1 MHRCALRRC
10 ECNREKLFSWSEFVC
25 SIRGGRGKESDKHE
39 NISVYIDNG
48 RSKSKCVLN
57 LFVFIPTHNFF
68 LSFILTHD
76 LDYLKWLYNALRCV
90 FFSRLCKQTA
100 FCSVTVCTEERY
112 ASSHELCVCAVL
124 CSHFQKEAHKTLFRR
139 KPTTYKKNAPD
150 VRNRLIN
157 APTKYYYTLTHKLN
171 IQLYSPN
178 IRFFSFGIFANNI
191 LYKVCR
197 RAVNQNILFNLFK
210 IAIPCNRRVRHKY
223 INRWV
228 EVDAWN
234 RCRNDQ

>member
-1 MHRCALRRC
+1 MHQANASSGATRLRCKKTRARC
-10 ECNREKLFSWSEFVC
+10 IAVHCVGVSATERNC
-25 SIRGGRGKESDKHE
+25 SVGVS
-39 NISVYIDNG
+39 
-48 RSKSKCVLN
+48 
-57 LFVFIPTHNFF
+57 LFVRFGAGEGKRATSTKIYQFTLIMAGAKVNVYSIYSSSFRHIIFF

-157 APTKYYYTLTHKLN
+157 APTKYYYTLTHSQTN
-171 IQLYSPN
+171 SISNYIPPTSD
-178 IRFFSFGIFANNI
+178 SFPLAF
-191 LYKVCR
+191 LQTTFCTK
-197 RAVNQNILFNLFK
+197 F
-210 IAIPCNRRVRHKY
+210 
-223 INRWV
+223 V
-228 EVDAWN
+228 EEP
-234 RCRNDQ
+234 

>member
-1 MHRCALRRC
+1 MI
-10 ECNREKLFSWSEFVC
+10 STIWS
-25 SIRGGRGKESDKHE
+25 D
-39 NISVYIDNG
+39 
-48 RSKSKCVLN
+48 
-57 LFVFIPTHNFF
+57 FITHCDACFF
-68 LSFILTHD
+68 LGCASKRHFAR
-76 LDYLKWLYNALRCV
+76 WLCV
-90 FFSRLCKQTA
+90 
-100 FCSVTVCTEERY
+100 RY

-124 CSHFQKEAHKTLFRR
+124 CSHFQEEAHKTLFRR

-228 EVDAWN
+228 EVDVWN

>member
-1 MHRCALRRC
+1 MISTIWSDFITHCDACFFLGCA
-10 ECNREKLFSWSEFVC
+10 
-25 SIRGGRGKESDKHE
+25 
-39 NISVYIDNG
+39 
-48 RSKSKCVLN
+48 SKRHFARWLCVLKSATPVHMN
-57 LFVFIPTHNFF
+57 
-68 LSFILTHD
+68 
-76 LDYLKWLYNALRCV
+76 
-90 FFSRLCKQTA
+90 
-100 FCSVTVCTEERY
+100 
-112 ASSHELCVCAVL
+112 CVCAL
-124 CSHFQKEAHKTLFRR
+124 CCAPIFRR
-139 KPTTYKKNAPD
+139 KLIKHCFDANRQRTKKNAPD